1 MIRFKEKQ
9 RMENSLAV
17 MGTKE
22 SLADIMGMSNTPPS
36 SRSALAEIKQ
46 VHQNIMGTKKVDGE
60 NMEVAVIKAG
70 AYSVTFPDETV
81 YYSSTITI
89 RPFMQRFQWE
99 RWDDNFTRPDGGSG
113 RMLRSVMGKSLTVD
127 LKDNYGGFNCGRPS
141 GYVKDFSSLPQ
152 ETQDVMRSTKRYKI
166 IFGMCTLDDAK
177 DENGKSVDVK
187 EFPFFMRIKNR
198 DSFKA
203 MADIFGMIQRK
214 NRLPIQHNLKL
225 SSELKSIPSGATY
238 AVVKA
243 SLGGEVEI
251 TTDDQETLNS
261 FVEWVESMNSITLSK
276 WEEHRRPEELSQA
289 DEDIVSSIV
298 EIEEE

>member
-152 ETQDVMRSTKRYKI
+152 ETQDVMRGTKRYKI

-276 WEEHRRPEELSQA
+276 WEENRRPEELSQA
-289 DEDIVSSIV
+289 DEEIVSSIV
-298 EIEEE
+298 EIEDE

>member
-1 MIRFKEKQ
+1 
-9 RMENSLAV
+9 MENSLAV

-70 AYSVTFPDETV
+70 AYAVTFPDETV

-152 ETQDVMRSTKRYKI
+152 ETQDVMRGTKRYKI

-198 DSFKA
+198 DIFKA

-251 TTDDQETLNS
+251 TTDDQEVLNN
-261 FVEWVESMNSITLSK
+261 FVEWVESMNAITISK
-276 WEEHRRPEELSQA
+276 WEEHKRPDELSDQ
-289 DEDIVSSIV
+289 ESEIVSNIV
-298 EIEEE
+298 EIEE

>member
-1 MIRFKEKQ
+1 
-9 RMENSLAV
+9 
-17 MGTKE
+17 
-22 SLADIMGMSNTPPS
+22 MGMSNTVPS

-46 VHQNIMGTKKVDGE
+46 VHQNIMGTKEVDGE
-60 NMEVAVIKAG
+60 KMEVAVIKAG
-70 AYSVTFPDETV
+70 SYSVVFPDETV
-81 YYSSTITI
+81 YYSDKITI
-89 RPFMQRFQWE
+89 RTFMQRFQWE

-113 RMLRSVMGKSLTVD
+113 RMLRSVMGKSLSVD

-152 ETQDVMRSTKRYKI
+152 ETQDIMKSTKRYKI
-166 IFGMCTLDDAK
+166 VFGLCTLDNAK
-177 DENGKSVDVK
+177 DANGKSVDVK

-203 MADIFGMIQRK
+203 MNDIFNAIQRK
-214 NRLPIQHNLKL
+214 NRLPIQHNLVL

-243 SLGGEVEI
+243 SLGSEVEI
-251 TTDDQETLNS
+251 TADDQETLNS

-276 WEEHRRPEELSQA
+276 WEENRRPEELSEA
-289 DEDIVSSIV
+289 DEEIVSSIV
-298 EIEEE
+298 EIEDE

>member
-1 MIRFKEKQ
+1 
-9 RMENSLAV
+9 MENSLAV

-152 ETQDVMRSTKRYKI
+152 ETQDVMRGTKRYKI

-243 SLGGEVEI
+243 SLGSEVEI